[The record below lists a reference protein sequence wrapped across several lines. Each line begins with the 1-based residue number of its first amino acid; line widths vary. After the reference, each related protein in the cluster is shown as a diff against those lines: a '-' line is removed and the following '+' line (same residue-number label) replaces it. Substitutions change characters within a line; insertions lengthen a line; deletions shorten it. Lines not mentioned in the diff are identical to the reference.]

1 MTGLKRHGRAA
12 AALFLILISVIALA
26 TVQDYTGSYDEY
38 VLWNTIRVNLHEY
51 ALLLEKIGI
60 NWEHGLALDV
70 ERIFEHSDRDHGLAP
85 FYLCAP
91 FLARMDASL
100 NVSSTI
106 WCLITLVWF
115 LAGVCGLY
123 GLAREMG
130 LSRLLSCMAALLLY
144 LSPRLFAEGHYNDRD
159 IVLLSVTNLCLWSG
173 LRFLKKTTLARGVV
187 LSVFGALAT
196 NIRLM
201 GILSWGLMGVAAI
214 AMLTLQRSW
223 SWRKAGIAVGTIAAF
238 LAAYTAI
245 TPATWVGPS
254 EYFSYQFDNM
264 AVYGWTG
271 WMMFRSAL
279 FEIPKNPLP
288 RYYLPYMMLTTLPV
302 YLFPLCAAGFV
313 RAAMQIFRQ
322 KKAFF
327 ADPFGLFLTAALLVT
342 VLPVAGCMLLQP
354 VIYNGWRHFYL
365 ALCGVLV
372 YAAYGLQGI
381 WHACAGKRWMQRIC
395 TAVVCLCF
403 ALTATGMIANHP
415 HQGSYYNVLAG
426 SHTMETDYW
435 NSSGEAALKKL
446 IRSEERNRDLP
457 LEVGCW
463 FFDIQNARFKLSE
476 EEKALLTTTVE
487 ADAPYLYYIENYVQ
501 NYNVP
506 DPEGYHVLFEVES
519 YGRLVGTMYERDI

>member
-1 MTGLKRHGRAA
+1 MSKLERRSRTA
-12 AALFLILISVIALA
+12 AALFLVLISAIAFV
-26 TVQDYTGSYDEY
+26 TVRDYTGSYDEY

-51 ALLLEKIGI
+51 AQLLEKIGI
-60 NWEHGLALDV
+60 EWEHGLTLNV
-70 ERIFEHSDRDHGLAP
+70 EPISQHSDRDHGLAP

-91 FLARMDASL
+91 FLTQMDTSL
-100 NVSSTI
+100 DFSSTL
-106 WCLITLVWF
+106 WCLITLLWF
-115 LAGVCGLY
+115 LAGVWALY

-130 LSRLLSCMAALLLY
+130 LSRLIACAAALLLY

-159 IVLLSVTNLCLWSG
+159 IVLLAVTILCLWSG
-173 LRFLKKTTLARGVV
+173 LRLLKKTTLGRGVV
-187 LSVFGALAT
+187 LSVFGAIAT

-201 GILSWGLMGVAAI
+201 GILSWGMMGLAAT
-214 AMLTLQRSW
+214 ALLTVQHSW
-223 SWRKAGIAVGTIAAF
+223 TWRKVGVAVGTILAF
-238 LAAYTAI
+238 FAAYTVL

-254 EYFSYQFDNM
+254 EYFIYQFDNM

-288 RYYLPYMMLTTLPV
+288 RYYLPYMMLTTLPL

-313 RAAMQIFRQ
+313 RAVLQALKE
-322 KKAFF
+322 KKAFCF
-327 ADPFGLFLTAALLVT
+327 SPQGLFLTAALLVT
-342 VLPVAGCMLLQP
+342 ALPVIGYMLLQP

-365 ALCGVLV
+365 VLSGVLV
-372 YAAYGLQGI
+372 FASYGLQGI
-381 WHACAGKRWMQRIC
+381 WQLCASNIWLKRWCAATI
-395 TAVVCLCF
+395 CLCF
-403 ALTATGMIANHP
+403 GLTAVGMIINHP
-415 HQGSYYNVLAG
+415 HQGSYYNVLAAG
-426 SHTMETDYW
+426 HTMETDYW

-446 IRSEERNRDLP
+446 IRSEERNKELP

-476 EEKALLTTTVE
+476 EEKALLTTTTE
-487 ADAPYLYYIENYVQ
+487 ASSPYLYYVENYVQ

-519 YGRLVGTMYERDI
+519 YGHLVGTMYERDF